1 MSRIL
6 KGLAVL
12 GGVVA
17 ISSAVHA
24 EGGLITSQD
33 LSMDMAK
40 GIAEAALAECR
51 GKGFHTAAGVV
62 DKGGHVLV
70 SLRDEQATPQT
81 GELARRKAYT
91 ARMYRST
98 TMEWIARMQKDPA
111 LAAQRDLDGVIA
123 LGGGVPIKVGEE
135 TIGGVGS
142 AGSSQPQ
149 DDACA
154 KAGVAKYPE
163 LNFAPRAGG

>member
-6 KGLAVL
+6 KGLAVV
-12 GGVVA
+12 GAVVA
-17 ISSAVHA
+17 IGAPA
-24 EGGLITSQD
+24 YGEGGLVTSKE
-33 LSMDMAK
+33 LSLDMAM
-40 GIAEAALAECR
+40 GIAQAALAECR
-51 GKGFHTAAGVV
+51 NKGLHTAVVVV
-62 DKGGHVLV
+62 DKGAHVLV

-111 LAAQRDLDGVIA
+111 LAAQRDLDDVIA

>member
-1 MSRIL
+1 MSRVL

-51 GKGFHTAAGVV
+51 SKGFHTAAVVV
-62 DKGGHVLV
+62 DRGGHVLV

-98 TMEWIARMQKDPA
+98 TMEWIARMQKDPS
-111 LAAQRDLDGVIA
+111 LQPQRDLADVIA
-123 LGGGVPIKVGEE
+123 LGGGVPIKVGDEV
-135 TIGGVGS
+135 IGGIGS

-154 KAGVAKYPE
+154 KAGVAKFPE
-163 LNFAPRAGG
+163 LNYRPRAGG

>member
-1 MSRIL
+1 MSRIV

-12 GGVVA
+12 GAVVA
-17 ISSAVHA
+17 ITSFARA
-24 EGGLITSQD
+24 EGGLVTSQD
-33 LSMDMAK
+33 LSLDMAK
-40 GIAEAALAECR
+40 GIAETALAECR
-51 GKGFHTAAGVV
+51 TKGFHTAAVIV
-62 DKGGHVLV
+62 DRGGHVLV

-98 TMEWIARMQKDPA
+98 TLEWIARMQKDPS
-111 LAAQRDLDGVIA
+111 LQPQRDLADVIA
-123 LGGGVPIKVGEE
+123 LGGGVPIKVGDEV
-135 TIGGVGS
+135 IGGIGS
-142 AGSSQPQ
+142 AGSSPTQ

-163 LNFAPRAGG
+163 LNYRPRN

>member
-6 KGLAVL
+6 KGLTLLGAVASV
-12 GGVVA
+12 GSFA
-17 ISSAVHA
+17 HA
-24 EGGLITSQD
+24 SEGGLITSRELSLD
-33 LSMDMAK
+33 LAK

-51 GKGFHTAAGVV
+51 SKGFHTAAVVV

-98 TMEWIARMQKDPA
+98 TLEWIARMQKDPS
-111 LAAQRDLDGVIA
+111 LQPQRDLADVIA
-123 LGGGVPIKVGEE
+123 L
-135 TIGGVGS
+135 S

-154 KAGVAKYPE
+154 KAGVAKFPE
-163 LNFAPRAGG
+163 LNFAPRPG

>member
-1 MSRIL
+1 MSRVV
-6 KGLAVL
+6 KGLAVVGAVL
-12 GGVVA
+12 A
-17 ISSAVHA
+17 IGASAHA
-24 EGGLITSQD
+24 EGGLVTSQE
-33 LSMDMAK
+33 LSMDLAK

-51 GKGFHTAAGVV
+51 GKGFHTAAVVV

-98 TMEWIARMQKDPA
+98 TAEWVARMEKDPS
-111 LAAQRDLDGVIA
+111 LAPQRDLADVIA
-123 LGGGVPIKVGEE
+123 LGGGVPIKVGDDV
-135 TIGGVGS
+135 IGGVGS

-154 KAGVAKYPE
+154 KAGVAKFPM
-163 LNFAPRAGG
+163 LNFRPRP

>member
-1 MSRIL
+1 MSRIVN
-6 KGLAVL
+6 GLAPL
-12 GGVVA
+12 AAAVA
-17 ISSAVHA
+17 LTSFAHA
-24 EGGLITSQD
+24 EGGLVTSKE
-33 LSMDMAK
+33 LSLDMAK

-51 GKGFHTAAGVV
+51 NKGFHTAVVVV
-62 DKGGHVLV
+62 DKGAHVLV

-98 TMEWIARMQKDPA
+98 TMEWIARMEKDPS
-111 LAAQRDLDGVIA
+111 LAPQRDLADVIA
-123 LGGGVPIKVGEE
+123 LGGGVPIKVGDEV
-135 TIGGVGS
+135 IGGVGS

-163 LNFAPRAGG
+163 LNFRPRTGG

>member
-1 MSRIL
+1 MSGIV

-12 GGVVA
+12 GAVVA
-17 ISSAVHA
+17 ITSFARA
-24 EGGLITSQD
+24 EGGLVTSQD
-33 LSMDMAK
+33 LSLDMAK
-40 GIAEAALAECR
+40 GISEAALAECR
-51 GKGFHTAAGVV
+51 TKGFHTAVV
-62 DKGGHVLV
+62 IVDRGGHVLV

-98 TMEWIARMQKDPA
+98 TLEWIARMQKDPS
-111 LAAQRDLDGVIA
+111 LQPQRDLADVIA
-123 LGGGVPIKVGEE
+123 LGGGVPIKVGDEV
-135 TIGGVGS
+135 IGGIGS
-142 AGSSQPQ
+142 AGSSPTQ

-163 LNFAPRAGG
+163 LNYRPRN

>member
-1 MSRIL
+1 MSRVL
-6 KGLAVL
+6 KGLAVAGAVLAL
-12 GGVVA
+12 GA
-17 ISSAVHA
+17 SAHA
-24 EGGLITSQD
+24 EGGLITTQE
-33 LSMDMAK
+33 LSMDLAK

-51 GKGFHTAAGVV
+51 NKGLHTAVVVV
-62 DKGGHVLV
+62 DKGGHMLV
-70 SLRDEQATPQT
+70 SMRDEQATPQT

-98 TMEWIARMQKDPA
+98 TAEWVARMEKDPS
-111 LAAQRDLDGVIA
+111 LAPQRDLADVIA
-123 LGGGVPIKVGEE
+123 LGGGVPIKVGDDV
-135 TIGGVGS
+135 IGGLGS

-163 LNFAPRAGG
+163 LNFRPRQER

>member
-1 MSRIL
+1 MSRIV
-6 KGLAVL
+6 KGLALL
-12 GGVVA
+12 GAAVA
-17 ISSAVHA
+17 ISSSARG

-33 LSMDMAK
+33 LSLDMAK

-51 GKGFHTAAGVV
+51 NKGFHTAAVVV
-62 DKGGHVLV
+62 DRGGHVLV

-91 ARMYRST
+91 SRMYRST
-98 TMEWIARMQKDPA
+98 TLEWIARMEKDPS
-111 LAAQRDLDGVIA
+111 LQPQRDLADVIA
-123 LGGGVPIKVGEE
+123 LGGGVPIKVGNEV
-135 TIGGVGS
+135 IGGVGS

-154 KAGVAKYPE
+154 KAGVAKFPE
-163 LNFAPRAGG
+163 LNYSPRG

>member
-1 MSRIL
+1 MSRVL
-6 KGLAVL
+6 KGLAVV
-12 GGVVA
+12 GAAVA
-17 ISSAVHA
+17 ISASAYA
-24 EGGLITSQD
+24 EGGLITSRE
-33 LSMDMAK
+33 LSMDLAK

-51 GKGFHTAAGVV
+51 GKGFHTAAVVV

-98 TMEWIARMQKDPA
+98 TMEWIARMQKDPS
-111 LAAQRDLDGVIA
+111 LQPQRDLADVIA

-135 TIGGVGS
+135 VIGGVGS

-149 DDACA
+149 DNSCA
-154 KAGVAKYPE
+154 KAGVAKFPE
-163 LNFAPRAGG
+163 LNFSPRQ

>member
-12 GGVVA
+12 GGVAA
-17 ISSAVHA
+17 ISTAVHA
-24 EGGLITSQD
+24 EGGLVTSQD

-51 GKGFHTAAGVV
+51 SKGFHTAAVVV
-62 DKGGHVLV
+62 DRGGHVLV
-70 SLRDEQATPQT
+70 HLRDEQATPQT

-98 TMEWIARMQKDPA
+98 TMEWIARMEKDPTIRP
-111 LAAQRDLDGVIA
+111 QRDLADVIA
-123 LGGGVPIKVGEE
+123 LGGGVPIKVGDEV
-135 TIGGVGS
+135 IGGIGS

-154 KAGVAKYPE
+154 KAGVAKFPE
-163 LNFAPRAGG
+163 LNYRPRAGG

>member
-1 MSRIL
+1 MSRIVR
-6 KGLAVL
+6 GVAVL
-12 GGVVA
+12 GAVVA
-17 ISSAVHA
+17 IGAAAQA
-24 EGGLITSQD
+24 ETGLVTSQELSLD
-33 LSMDMAK
+33 LAK

-51 GKGFHTAAGVV
+51 SKGFHTAAVVV
-62 DKGGHVLV
+62 DKGGHMLAYF
-70 SLRDEQATPQT
+70 RDEQATPQT

-98 TMEWIARMQKDPA
+98 TLEWIARMQKDPA
-111 LAAQRDLDGVIA
+111 LRPQRDLADVIA

-163 LNFAPRAGG
+163 LNFNPRR

>member
-1 MSRIL
+1 MSRML
-6 KGLAVL
+6 QGLAVAA
-12 GGVVA
+12 VVLA
-17 ISSAVHA
+17 IGASARA
-24 EGGLITSQD
+24 EGEDGLIISKE
-33 LSMDMAK
+33 LSMDLAK

-51 GKGFHTAAGVV
+51 SKGFHTAAVVV

-98 TMEWIARMQKDPA
+98 TMEWIARMQKDPS
-111 LAAQRDLDGVIA
+111 LQPQRDLADVIA
-123 LGGGVPIKVGEE
+123 LGGGVPIKVGDEV
-135 TIGGVGS
+135 IGGIGS

-154 KAGVAKYPE
+154 KAGVAKFPA
-163 LNFAPRAGG
+163 LNFAPRS